1 MDTHH
6 QTRDEISIHVIVC
19 SGSGFHFSY
28 RQSRGQYYS
37 VMSRAAGSKIG
48 YTSPLGLLRHHEFE
62 YFTMCVS
69 FLQGLF
75 HWLAAVGL
83 EIIIPKPNAGL
94 GSKRM
99 NSCLATC
106 LMTLSF
112 WILAFYNNHLTFYGD
127 YFGMI
132 KRLLH
137 LFAKRFL
144 WNCPPRLMAFF
155 YVPTFVM

>member
-1 MDTHH
+1 
-6 QTRDEISIHVIVC
+6 
-19 SGSGFHFSY
+19 
-28 RQSRGQYYS
+28 
-37 VMSRAAGSKIG
+37 MSRAAGSKIG

-62 YFTMCVS
+62 YFTMYVS